1 MLFNSYVFVF
11 LFFPIVILG
20 YFGLNHFKQYKA
32 SKIFLIGASLYFYGY
47 FNWNYLLIIVSS
59 ILLNY
64 LFSNILLS
72 KKTSSALRKLTLAV
86 ALSLNIGSLAVFK
99 YFDFFVDNINAIFNT
114 SLPLLNLLL
123 PLGISFFTFQ
133 QLSYVI
139 DSYKKDVPK
148 YSFIDYALFV
158 TYFPQLIAGPIVT
171 HDEMVPQFADESKK
185 KFNADNFACGLFGFA
200 LGLGKKVIIADTF
213 GLVVDSAFTDV
224 SGLGTLNAIFVML
237 AYTFQIY
244 FDFSGYSDMAMG
256 IGKMMNIEI
265 TQNFNSPYKA
275 IGIVDFWKRWHITLT
290 RFFTRYIYV
299 PLGGNRKGT
308 CRTYINIFIVFCV
321 SGFWHGANWTFI
333 VWGILHGL
341 ASIITRI
348 VDNKTGLFSQKNS
361 KILKVVLWIGT
372 FAFLNLTWVM
382 FRADSIAQAF
392 DFYKELFGFNFIE
405 INSDFLKL
413 MQTDGIYLL
422 SKFIPFI
429 GDYIKTYS
437 WALLFIVAFILSVFT
452 KNVIHRIRNFQ
463 AKWYHPI
470 ITAAILFWCIMS
482 FGGESSFLYW
492 NF

>member
-11 LFFPIVILG
+11 YFFPIVILC

-32 SKIFLIGASLYFYGY
+32 SKIFLTVASLYFYGY
-47 FNWNYLLIIVSS
+47 FNWSYLFIIITS

-72 KKTSSALRKLTLAV
+72 KKIGLIPRKVTFAV
-86 ALSLNIGSLAVFK
+86 ALTLNIGSLAVFK
-99 YFDFFVDNINAIFNT
+99 YYDFFASNINSVFHT
-114 SLPLLNLLL
+114 SLPMLNLLL

-139 DSYKKDVPK
+139 DSYKQDVPN

-171 HDEMVPQFADESKK
+171 HDEMVPQFEDESKK
-185 KFNADNFACGLFGFA
+185 KFNPDNFACGLFGFA

-213 GLVVDSAFTDV
+213 GLVVDSAFKDV

-290 RFFTRYIYV
+290 RFFTRYIYI

-308 CRTYINIFIVFCV
+308 LRTYINIFIVFCI
-321 SGFWHGANWTFI
+321 SGLWHGANWTFI
-333 VWGILHGL
+333 VWGILHGVSSVL
-341 ASIITRI
+341 TRAI
-348 VDNKTGLFSQKNS
+348 DKKTGIFSQDDS
-361 KILKVVLWIGT
+361 KLLKAVLWAAT
-372 FAFLNLTWVM
+372 FIFLNLTWII
-382 FRADSIAQAF
+382 FRADSIPQALE
-392 DFYKELFGFNFIE
+392 FYKELFSFNFIKL
-405 INSDFLKL
+405 NPDFLKSI
-413 MQTDGIYLL
+413 QTDGLRLL
-422 SKFIPFI
+422 TSLIPVI
-429 GDYIKTYS
+429 GRYIRNYS
-437 WALLFIVAFILSVFT
+437 WLWFFGLSFIFSVLFN
-452 KNVIHRIRNFQ
+452 NVIYMIKNYKM
-463 AKWYHPI
+463 KWYHPV
-470 ITAAILFWCIMS
+470 ITAGVLFWCIMS